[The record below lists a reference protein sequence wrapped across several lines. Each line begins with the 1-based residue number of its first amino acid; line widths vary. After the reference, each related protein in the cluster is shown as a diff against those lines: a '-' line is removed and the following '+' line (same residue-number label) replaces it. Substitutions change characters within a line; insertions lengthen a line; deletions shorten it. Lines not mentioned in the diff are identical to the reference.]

1 MIITASVIDDIR
13 TAFRREFDEAYRT
26 MRAMSFYSSV
36 AYTASSGGA
45 SNTYGWLGAF
55 PQMREWVGDRVVK
68 NLKEAGYVIPNR
80 LWEDTVGLNRTDI
93 EDDNLGMYTGLIQA
107 LAQECATH
115 PDVLIAQLMREGEAR
130 LCFDGQNF
138 FDTDHPVYAAHD
150 GTGAVATV
158 SNYDDGGGA
167 PGPAWYLLD
176 CSRVLRPFIFQERM
190 AAELE
195 EKSDPRTSDVV
206 FMKDQYLY
214 GARARH
220 AVGYGFWQMAYK
232 SRAPL
237 TEASFKAAR
246 LGMRSTARDGGTPM
260 GIKPTHLVVG
270 PSLQAAA
277 EDLILRDLIGS
288 GNKNPLYKSVEVLDI
303 DWIE

>member
-1 MIITASVIDDIR
+1 MIITASALDDIR
-13 TAFRREFDEAYRT
+13 TAFRREFDETYRT
-26 MRAMSFYSSV
+26 LRATSFYASV

-55 PQMREWVGDRVVK
+55 PQMREWVGDRVVRD
-68 NLKEAGYVIPNR
+68 LKESAYVITNR
-80 LWEDTVGLNRTDI
+80 LWEDTVGVNRTDI
-93 EDDNLGMYTGLIQA
+93 EDDNLGMYTGLIRA
-107 LAQECATH
+107 LAEECAVH
-115 PDVLIAQLMREGEAR
+115 PDMLVAELMRTGETR

-150 GTGAVATV
+150 GTGAVTTV
-158 SNYDDGGGA
+158 SNYDDGGA
-167 PGPAWYLLD
+167 TPGPAWYLLD
-176 CSRVLRPFIFQERM
+176 CRRQLRPFIFQERLKP
-190 AAELE
+190 ELE
-195 EKSDPRTSDVV
+195 TKDNPSTSDQV

-220 AVGYGFWQMAYK
+220 NVGYGFWQMAYK

-237 TEASFKAAR
+237 TEANFKAAR
-246 LGMRSTARDGGTPM
+246 ERMRTIARDGGTPM
-260 GIKPTHLVVG
+260 GIRPTHLVVG
-270 PSLQAAA
+270 ASNQAAA

>member
-13 TAFRREFDEAYRT
+13 TAFRREFDDAYKA
-26 MRAMSFYSSV
+26 MRATSFYQSV
-36 AYTASSGGA
+36 AYTAMSGGA

-55 PQMREWVGDRVVK
+55 PQMREWIGDRVVK
-68 NLKEAGYVIPNR
+68 DLKESGYVIANR

-93 EDDNLGMYTGLIQA
+93 EDDNLGMYSGLIRQ
-107 LAQECATH
+107 LAEEAATH
-115 PDVLIAQLMREGEAR
+115 PDHLIAQLMREGETR

-150 GTGAVATV
+150 GTGAVSTV

-176 CSRVLRPFIFQERM
+176 CRRQLRPFIFQERM
-190 AAELE
+190 KAELE

-246 LGMRSTARDGGTPM
+246 EGMRTIARDGGTPM
-260 GIKPTHLVVG
+260 GIRPTHLVVG